1 VALDEQIIEIEERAR
16 DLRLLL
22 NDTIREAQE
31 KAEGGDLPGTA
42 DQMVDL
48 LEVIKAL
55 KADVREI
62 DNEANPTLVTIMDRM
77 NTRKFDRGSLTVEKR
92 VSNYRTNW
100 QNKVLIRAVVNTAL
114 DEIAQREY
122 LDQETGEF
130 VSERAIVAPWMDAV
144 VERLLA
150 CAAFRDWRVTA
161 LRAHIPGVDPDS
173 FCDVK
178 RSVKAVI
185 GRVHK

>member
-1 VALDEQIIEIEERAR
+1 MALDERILEIEEQAR
-16 DLRLLL
+16 DLGLLL
-22 NDTIREAQE
+22 NDAIREAQE
-31 KAEGGDLPGTA
+31 TAEDGGLSETA

-48 LEVIKAL
+48 LEVIKTL
-55 KADVREI
+55 KSNIRDI

-77 NTRKFDRGSLTVEKR
+77 NTRKFERGALTVEKR

-178 RSVKAVI
+178 RSVKAVV
-185 GRVHK
+185 GRTHR